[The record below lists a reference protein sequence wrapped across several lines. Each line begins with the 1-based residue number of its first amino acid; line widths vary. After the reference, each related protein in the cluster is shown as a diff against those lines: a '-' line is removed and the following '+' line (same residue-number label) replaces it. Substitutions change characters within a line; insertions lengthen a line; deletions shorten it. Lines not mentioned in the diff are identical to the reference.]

1 MLAEAVTAAAA
12 AGGIAVVE
20 GAASA
25 AGTQAWESFRTRV
38 AGWFGRG
45 SGNAELER
53 VTLER
58 LDRTAAELDGADE
71 AGQTRQAD
79 RWEDRFADV
88 LEAAPEEL
96 RAELAQQL
104 KTFSDELRA
113 ELNSGG
119 GTTITSSGA
128 GSLIATDKVDVKG
141 SGSGSTA
148 AVINNTNHYYGTT
161 GSAPAPVNPPAPE
174 PGQA

>member
-58 LDRTAAELDGADE
+58 LDRTTAELDGSDE
-71 AGQTRQAD
+71 AGQTRQAG
-79 RWEDRFADV
+79 RWEDRFVDV
-88 LEAAPEEL
+88 LEAAPEDL
-96 RAELAQQL
+96 RAELALELQR
-104 KTFSDELRA
+104 FSDELRA
-113 ELNSGG
+113 ELTSRGA
-119 GTTITSSGA
+119 GTTITGTGA
-128 GSLIATDKVDVKG
+128 GAWVSTEKVDIKG
-141 SGSGSTA
+141 GGSGSTA
-148 AVINNTNHYYGTT
+148 GVINQHFYGTN
-161 GSAPAPVNPPAPE
+161 GPAPANPPTPE